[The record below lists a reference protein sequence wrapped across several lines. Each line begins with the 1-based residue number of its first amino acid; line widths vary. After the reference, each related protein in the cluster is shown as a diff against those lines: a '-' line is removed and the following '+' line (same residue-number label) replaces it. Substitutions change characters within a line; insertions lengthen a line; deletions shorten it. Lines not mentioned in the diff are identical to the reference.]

1 MKTKIIKVACRLG
14 KHMKT
19 KIIKVACRLG
29 KPFRISKGKDFSL
42 KDVDGISRSGQR
54 QIEGIRNGERQTFK
68 DVAC

>member
-1 MKTKIIKVACRLG
+1 
-14 KHMKT
+14 MKT